1 LNKNKL
7 TLNPQGP
14 PESLDP
20 EEPYIKKRSQR
31 GGSFLC
37 DKSYCAS
44 YRPSARM
51 KASPDTGL
59 VHTGFRCV
67 KSLSSQ

>member
-1 LNKNKL
+1 M
-7 TLNPQGP
+7 NPQGP
-14 PESLDP
+14 SESLDP

-67 KSLSSQ
+67 KSLNSP